1 MHALPLDQLLVL
13 DLTRHRAGPVA
24 SRLFADGGARVI
36 KIESPSDAG
45 DSMGGARE
53 GFDYQNLHRHKQ
65 SLALDLKHPQG
76 RRVFHAL
83 ARQADVVLESF
94 RPAVKHR
101 LGADYETPQALNPR
115 IICGS
120 ISGFGQDG
128 PYGDRPAVDQV
139 VQGMSGLMS
148 VTGLPGQG
156 PLRAGAAI
164 ADVGAGM
171 VLSQG
176 LLMALYQRE
185 RTGVGQWVHTS
196 LLESLVAILDF
207 QVARWLG
214 TGDVPTQAGN
224 DHPTLMPT
232 GVFPTADGQVTLAAA
247 EEPRFKALCEIL
259 ALPHLLADPR
269 FRSVPLRGRHR
280 EALSAE
286 LAGRTRRFASE
297 ELIALLNAAGI
308 PCGPIYTIDQAMN
321 DPQMQHLR
329 MSGRVTHPRLG
340 SLSLLG
346 QPLHFEGCGG
356 RPPLRAA
363 APEHGQHTDEIL
375 SELLGYGRSDIE
387 ALRAQGAV
395 A

>member
-101 LGADYETPQALNPR
+101 LGADYETLQALNPR

>member
-1 MHALPLDQLLVL
+1 V
-13 DLTRHRAGPVA
+13 
-24 SRLFADGGARVI
+24 
-36 KIESPSDAG
+36 
-45 DSMGGARE
+45 
-53 GFDYQNLHRHKQ
+53 
-65 SLALDLKHPQG
+65 
-76 RRVFHAL
+76 
-83 ARQADVVLESF
+83 
-94 RPAVKHR
+94 
-101 LGADYETPQALNPR
+101 LNPR

-156 PLRAGAAI
+156 PVRAGAAI

-196 LLESLVAILDF
+196 LLESLVAMLDF

-214 TGDVPTQAGN
+214 TGDVPAQAGN

-297 ELIALLNAAGI
+297 ELIAMLNAAGI

-329 MSGRVTHPRLG
+329 MAGRVTHPRLG
-340 SLSLLG
+340 ALPLLG